1 MEKEKLDRINFL
13 AAKKKAEGLTTEEQ
27 KEQKALREE
36 FLMEF
41 RASFTG
47 ILNNTKI
54 VRPDGSE
61 ESLNKK

>member
-13 AAKKKAEGLTTEEQ
+13 AAKKKSVGLTEEEQ

-47 ILNNTKI
+47 ILDNTKV

-61 ESLNKK
+61 ERLKKK

>member
-1 MEKEKLDRINFL
+1 MEKEKLERINFL
-13 AAKKKAEGLTTEEQ
+13 AAKKKSEGLTDAEQ

-36 FLMEF
+36 FLIEF

-47 ILNNTKI
+47 IMDNTKI

-61 ESLNKK
+61 EHLKKK

>member
-13 AAKKKAEGLTTEEQ
+13 SAKKKSEGLTESEQ

-47 ILNNTKI
+47 IMDNTKI
-54 VRPDGSE
+54 VRPDGTTE
-61 ESLNKK
+61 NLKRK

>member
-13 AAKKKAEGLTTEEQ
+13 AAKKKAEGLTEAEQ
-27 KEQKALREE
+27 KEQKSLREE

-47 ILNNTKI
+47 IIENTKI

-61 ESLNKK
+61 ERLKKK